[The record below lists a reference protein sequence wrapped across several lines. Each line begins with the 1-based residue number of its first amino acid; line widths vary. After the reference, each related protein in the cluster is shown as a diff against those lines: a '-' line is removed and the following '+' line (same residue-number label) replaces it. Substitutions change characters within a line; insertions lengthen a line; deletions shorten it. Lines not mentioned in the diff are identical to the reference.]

1 MLHEYVLEELK
12 EDYEDEELNFQEINK
27 DFKNIPFEDVFE
39 LKAFIDK
46 SNYNDQYLF
55 HNIKDNKYI
64 GLVQ

>member
-46 SNYNDQYLF
+46 SNYIDQYLF
-55 HNIKDNKYI
+55 HNVKDNKYI

>member
-46 SNYNDQYLF
+46 SNYIDQYFF
-55 HNIKDNKYI
+55 HNVKDNKNI